1 MTVEAIFWLSVCG
14 VVYPYL
20 GYPLVLWAL
29 AALKRGECE
38 CGDPSELP
46 TVSLI
51 VPVHNEEATIAR
63 KVANTVSLSYAAD
76 RLQVLFV
83 SDGSTDGTT
92 KIIRSVAPPTVDVVE
107 LEVRRGKAGA
117 LNAGLERARH
127 EILVFSD
134 ASIELEPDALLRIVR
149 RFQDPGV
156 GCVSGEDRIAESGG
170 EAWYGRYELLVRRLE
185 SRVHSIVGASGSFYA
200 QRRALCG
207 PFTEGMA
214 PDFLSVIR
222 TAQQGYRAVAEAEA
236 VGMMTSAVR
245 HGLEFERKV
254 RTFIRGITALFGNAS
269 VLSPF
274 HHGVFAFEVFS
285 HKLMRWMAPFFLV
298 AALVSCLALSSRPLY
313 QAALAAQLA
322 LYLAALAALG
332 RWWRFDRSRL
342 GKVSLYFAT
351 VNAAILVAWLQYARG
366 VRREVWTPTRRR

>member
-1 MTVEAIFWLSVCG
+1 MRVEAIFWLSVCG
-14 VVYPYL
+14 VVYPYI
-20 GYPLVLWAL
+20 GYPLVLWAV
-29 AALKRGECE
+29 AALKLHRRDN
-38 CGDPSELP
+38 GDPRVLP
-46 TVSLI
+46 SVSLI
-51 VPVHNEEATIAR
+51 VPVHNEEARIAR
-63 KVANTVSLSYAAD
+63 KVANSVSLDYPAEK
-76 RLQVLFV
+76 LQTLFV
-83 SDGSTDGTT
+83 SDGSTDGTAEV
-92 KIIRSVAPPTVDVVE
+92 IRSVAPPTVDVIE
-107 LEVRRGKAGA
+107 LEVRRGKAAA

-134 ASIELEPDALLRIVR
+134 VSIELAPDALLRIVR
-149 RFQDPGV
+149 RFQDPGI

-222 TAQQGYRAVAEAEA
+222 TAQQGYRAVAEPAA
-236 VGMMTSAVR
+236 VGMMTSAAR

-254 RTFIRGITALFGNAS
+254 RTFIRGMTALFANAS

-274 HHGVFAFEVFS
+274 HYGVFAFQVFS

-298 AALVSCLALSSRPLY
+298 AALASCLALLSRPFY
-313 QAALAAQLA
+313 QAALVAQLA
-322 LYLAALAALG
+322 LYLAGLAALG

-342 GKVSLYFAT
+342 GKVSLYFTT
-351 VNAAILVAWLQYARG
+351 VNAAILVAWFQYARG